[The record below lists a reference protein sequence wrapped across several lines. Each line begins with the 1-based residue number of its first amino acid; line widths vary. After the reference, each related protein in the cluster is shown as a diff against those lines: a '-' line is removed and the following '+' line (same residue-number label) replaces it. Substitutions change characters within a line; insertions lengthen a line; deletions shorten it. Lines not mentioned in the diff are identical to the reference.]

1 MPDRSIRLA
10 PLYDLV
16 STVYYEELTDM
27 MAMKIG
33 KQSKSALI
41 HPNDV
46 DQFAADAGLGAALTR
61 ARIPALADRLLEEI
75 RSIDKPSPVSEDV
88 AKLIEERCKTYR
100 SRFIK
105 AE

>member
-16 STVYYEELTDM
+16 STVFYPELTDK

-33 KQSKSALI
+33 KQPKSALI
-41 HPNDV
+41 HPKDV
-46 DQFAADAGLGAALTR
+46 DHFAADARLSAALTR

-75 RSIDKPSPVSEDV
+75 SGIDKPNPVSEAV
-88 AKLIEERCKTYR
+88 AKLIEERCKNYR
-100 SRFIK
+100 SRFAK
-105 AE
+105 K